1 MPKAIPKNATVKTTK
16 ITNKKRHGRSYSK
29 KKKKRFKFEDK
40 EKEIKRKTENVKTST
55 GCKQQRSVTTC

>member
-29 KKKKRFKFEDK
+29 KKKKGLNLKT
-40 EKEIKRKTENVKTST
+40 KRKK
-55 GCKQQRSVTTC
+55 